1 MSIDNPVQNL
11 ECTSNKCAP
20 NFTPSIYQSV
30 CKKATDKKYSYHFG
44 SSQCCFECV
53 AFRMPLVLV
62 TRNHILSHASLE
74 LPVGRCVK
82 TAGFLSLLGLVGCKT
97 LVSQPHTSLVHLHPA
112 VPAVVT
118 LAPLYMPRTR
128 SLQARAFVVGVV
140 LFAAAKR
147 SLGKSLLQERSAI
160 THILY
165 IQQCMLR
172 IPCSIKATCQTWT
185 GRN

>member
-11 ECTSNKCAP
+11 ECTFNKCAP

-53 AFRMPLVLV
+53 AFRMPLLLV

-82 TAGFLSLLGLVGCKT
+82 TAGFLSLLGPVGCKT

-118 LAPLYMPRTR
+118 IAPLYTPLYGTR
-128 SLQARAFVVGVV
+128 SLQASAPRVFGDYTRIVHSSMHAPH
-140 LFAAAKR
+140 
-147 SLGKSLLQERSAI
+147 SLLHQVYLPNLDRKKLRAGPMNA
-160 THILY
+160 THLEIC
-165 IQQCMLR
+165 I
-172 IPCSIKATCQTWT
+172 IA
-185 GRN
+185 